1 MRFARPLFRSPTRA
15 VMSFFLLAVEPP
27 ALINTVAEPET
38 EERQVSENSPTS
50 VVPLPVTPAPLE
62 AKKPSEESV
71 SIPLTVTP
79 PPETVEVKPLVPDE
93 GIPLKPLPSSA
104 GDAAALGK
112 PLSIQNSPPPAA
124 VDVTIHPE
132 TEIVSGLNQKALN
145 QKNSSTRLLVRKKG
159 EKTSQE
165 YLISLNNSLDQ
176 TANPE
181 EERPL
186 ELVAD
191 EQEFDQNRQIITAR
205 GNVTLRFAQSV
216 LTADRL
222 QINLPEKLAVAEGQV
237 ILTRGDQIL
246 RGDRFEY
253 YFVQDSGVVFN
264 ANGEIFQ
271 PSTARDLGQT
281 LPTDVGAGSSFA
293 TLTDRLA
300 LNQPLQRITTGEGF
314 QFVVGGQDPSRRD
327 RQNISSPSG
336 GTINRVR
343 FQAERLNFDGKVWNA
358 TNVRLTNDPFSP
370 PELEVRAN
378 SATFR
383 STGPFTNELRMSNS
397 QLVFDQRVVAPTFI
411 NSLTFDR
418 RRRRP
423 FLIAPGY
430 DGEDRG
436 GFFVE
441 SPLTLVETPKT
452 IFELTPQY
460 LIQKVLNPDA
470 FPSANPGGGEVSA
483 LSPKAFGLLGNF
495 ATNFGERSFLQA
507 TASFSNLDLEQI
519 ENSVRSKIR
528 FQQTIGQLQDP
539 YLLNVEY
546 NYRER
551 LFNGSLGFQTVNSS
565 FGSILTSPVIVV
577 PNTDIRLSYQAS
589 VQNINAPT
597 DRSNLLAANATDNV
611 TNLSRFQGAVSLNRS
626 FLLWSALTL
635 PPTPDQGLRFSPL
648 PVQPY
653 IAIVTGVTGV
663 TSYYTNGETQNSV
676 TGTVGL
682 LGQFGR
688 FSRNFFDYTGFNIS
702 FSQGLVNG
710 QSPFFFDRFV
720 DQQTMSYG
728 ITQQVYGPIRVGFQ
742 SIYSI
747 DQAKEIST
755 EYFLEWSRRTY
766 SLILRYNPVL
776 QLGILNIR
784 VSDFNWTGNPG
795 YFEGS
800 DVRPV
805 VDGVTR

>member
-1 MRFARPLFRSPTRA
+1 
-15 VMSFFLLAVEPP
+15 MSFFLLAVEPP
-27 ALINTVAEPET
+27 ALINTVAEPQAE
-38 EERQVSENSPTS
+38 ERQERAEDERQVSEEDDLTTGI
-50 VVPLPVTPAPLE
+50 PLAVTPAPLE
-62 AKKPSEESV
+62 PKNQSEESV

-93 GIPLKPLPSSA
+93 GIPLKPLPSSE
-104 GDAAALGK
+104 GNAAALGK
-112 PLSIQNSPPPAA
+112 PLSVQNSPTPTP
-124 VDVTIHPE
+124 VNVTIHPE

-145 QKNSSTRLLVRKKG
+145 QKNGATRLLVRKKG
-159 EKTSQE
+159 EKTSRE
-165 YLISLNNSLDQ
+165 YLISLNNSLAQ
-176 TANPE
+176 AVNPE
-181 EERPL
+181 GETPL
-186 ELVAD
+186 ELIAD
-191 EQEFDQNRQIITAR
+191 EQEFDQNSQIITAR
-205 GNVTLRFAQSV
+205 GNVTLRFSRSV

-281 LPTDVGAGSSFA
+281 LPTDVGAGASSSFG
-293 TLTDRLA
+293 TLTDRLT

-327 RQNISSPSG
+327 RQNINSPSG
-336 GTINRVR
+336 GTINRIR

-383 STGPFTNELRMSNS
+383 STGPFTDELRMSNS

-423 FLIAPGY
+423 FLLAPGY

-452 IFELTPQY
+452 FFELTPQY

-470 FPSANPGGGEVSA
+470 FPSANPGGGEVSP
-483 LSPKAFGLLGNF
+483 LSPKAFGLLGDF
-495 ATNFGERSFLQA
+495 ATNFGERSFFQA

-565 FGSILTSPVIVV
+565 IGAILTSPVILI

-589 VQNINAPT
+589 LQNINAPT
-597 DRSNLLAANATDNV
+597 DRSNLLPANATDNV
-611 TNLSRFQGAVSLNRS
+611 TNLSRFQAAVSLNRS
-626 FLLWSALTL
+626 FLLWSAKTL
-635 PPTPDQGLRFSPL
+635 PPTPEEGLRFSPV

-653 IAIVTGVTGV
+653 ISFFTGVTGV
-663 TSYYTNGETQNSV
+663 TSYYTNAETQSSV

-688 FSRNFFDYTGFNIS
+688 FSRSFFDYTGFNIS

-720 DQQTMSYG
+720 DQQTVSYG

-742 SIYSI
+742 SVYSI

-766 SLILRYNPVL
+766 SLILRYNPIL

>member
-1 MRFARPLFRSPTRA
+1 
-15 VMSFFLLAVEPP
+15 MSFFFLAVEPP

-38 EERQVSENSPTS
+38 EERQVAENIPTS

-79 PPETVEVKPLVPDE
+79 PPETVEVKPLVPDQ
-93 GIPLKPLPSSA
+93 GIPLEPLPSSG

-112 PLSIQNSPPPAA
+112 PLSVQNSPPPAA
-124 VDVTIHPE
+124 VGVTIHPE

-145 QKNSSTRLLVRKKG
+145 QKNGSTRLLVRKKG

-165 YLISLNNSLDQ
+165 YWISLNNSLAQ
-176 TANPE
+176 TDAVNPE
-181 EERPL
+181 GEKPL

-383 STGPFTNELRMSNS
+383 STGPFTDELRMSNS
-397 QLVFDQRVVAPTFI
+397 QLVFDQRVVA
-411 NSLTFDR
+411 DR
-418 RRRRP
+418 
-423 FLIAPGY
+423 
-430 DGEDRG
+430 
-436 GFFVE
+436 
-441 SPLTLVETPKT
+441 K
-452 IFELTPQY
+452 
-460 LIQKVLNPDA
+460 
-470 FPSANPGGGEVSA
+470 
-483 LSPKAFGLLGNF
+483 
-495 ATNFGERSFLQA
+495 
-507 TASFSNLDLEQI
+507 
-519 ENSVRSKIR
+519 SV
-528 FQQTIGQLQDP
+528 
-539 YLLNVEY
+539 V
-546 NYRER
+546 
-551 LFNGSLGFQTVNSS
+551 
-565 FGSILTSPVIVV
+565 
-577 PNTDIRLSYQAS
+577 
-589 VQNINAPT
+589 
-597 DRSNLLAANATDNV
+597 
-611 TNLSRFQGAVSLNRS
+611 
-626 FLLWSALTL
+626 
-635 PPTPDQGLRFSPL
+635 
-648 PVQPY
+648 
-653 IAIVTGVTGV
+653 
-663 TSYYTNGETQNSV
+663 
-676 TGTVGL
+676 
-682 LGQFGR
+682 
-688 FSRNFFDYTGFNIS
+688 
-702 FSQGLVNG
+702 
-710 QSPFFFDRFV
+710 
-720 DQQTMSYG
+720 
-728 ITQQVYGPIRVGFQ
+728 
-742 SIYSI
+742 
-747 DQAKEIST
+747 
-755 EYFLEWSRRTY
+755 
-766 SLILRYNPVL
+766 
-776 QLGILNIR
+776 
-784 VSDFNWTGNPG
+784 
-795 YFEGS
+795 
-800 DVRPV
+800 
-805 VDGVTR
+805 